1 MCLIIQTKN
10 PSKLD
15 LDLMECAYEN
25 NSNGFGIMFYNKG
38 KIHTHKIVPKTFDD
52 IRKMWLKYSH
62 LDISMGL
69 HFRFTTVG
77 DTKRSL
83 SHPFKVLTK
92 GVNGSDRD
100 LFVMHNGARLPTP
113 IIDKD
118 KSDTHQ
124 FIKWVIRPQLENNPN
139 LLYNAEWVE
148 SLEDLIG
155 SDKLLFL
162 DSKTQEFTIINQDEG
177 KDVKSIGWVSNTY
190 SISRGVGFDYDID
203 KGTKVVNKKSDW
215 LADYDNYGNVSNYGR
230 YRRQDYLY
238 SDDSYYDDDI
248 SFNMDMYDK
257 GNEIEDKHLIGL
269 TVDETIELCECNPIG
284 VGIWLHDI
292 CNETKT
298 KTKVG

>member
-1 MCLIIQTKN
+1 
-10 PSKLD
+10 
-15 LDLMECAYEN
+15 
-25 NSNGFGIMFYNKG
+25 
-38 KIHTHKIVPKTFDD
+38 
-52 IRKMWLKYSH
+52 
-62 LDISMGL
+62 
-69 HFRFTTVG
+69 
-77 DTKRSL
+77 
-83 SHPFKVLTK
+83 
-92 GVNGSDRD
+92 
-100 LFVMHNGARLPTP
+100 
-113 IIDKD
+113 
-118 KSDTHQ
+118 
-124 FIKWVIRPQLENNPN
+124 
-139 LLYNAEWVE
+139 
-148 SLEDLIG
+148 
-155 SDKLLFL
+155 LFL